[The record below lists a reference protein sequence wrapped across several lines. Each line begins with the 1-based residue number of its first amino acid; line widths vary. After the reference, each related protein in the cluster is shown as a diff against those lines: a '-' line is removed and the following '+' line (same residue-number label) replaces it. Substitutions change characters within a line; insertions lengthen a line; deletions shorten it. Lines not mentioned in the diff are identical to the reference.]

1 MSTATTSLAAGITRG
16 IDALSDWTGR
26 GIAWLTLAMALC
38 GVAVVLLRYGFGIG
52 LVWLQESVTW
62 LHAAVFMLGAG
73 WTLRQDGHV
82 RVDVFYRRMSPRQ
95 QALVDLV
102 GTLVFLLPLCGYL
115 LFESLPY
122 VMNSWR
128 ILERSREA
136 GGLPGL
142 YLVKSLIPLMAL
154 LLALAGVAEALR
166 AWARFTASPER

>member
-1 MSTATTSLAAGITRG
+1 LSTTTASLAAGISRG

-38 GVAVVLLRYGFGIG
+38 GVTVVVLRYGFGIG

-73 WTLRQDGHV
+73 WTLRHDGHV

-95 QALVDLV
+95 QALVDLA
-102 GTLVFLLPLCGYL
+102 GTVIFLLPVCGYL
-115 LFESLPY
+115 LVESLPY

-166 AWARFTASPER
+166 AWRRFTASTEH

>member
-1 MSTATTSLAAGITRG
+1 
-16 IDALSDWTGR
+16 
-26 GIAWLTLAMALC
+26 
-38 GVAVVLLRYGFGIG
+38 
-52 LVWLQESVTW
+52 VTW

-95 QALVDLV
+95 QALVDLA

-115 LFESLPY
+115 LVESLPY
-122 VMNSWR
+122 VINSWR

-154 LLALAGVAEALR
+154 LLGLAGVAEALR
-166 AWARFTASPER
+166 AWARFTARPEH